1 MGSDGLMVGERPH
14 PRAWGTFAR
23 FLGRYVREFGV
34 ISLEECVRKMT
45 SLPARRLG
53 LNDRGTVQTGMAA
66 DLVVFDP
73 DTVCD
78 TATYEE
84 PKSFPE
90 GMPYVIVN
98 GQVVKDA
105 GRQTGMLAGRV
116 LRSHNADSQT
126 HP

>member
-1 MGSDGLMVGERPH
+1 MGSDGLLVGERPH
-14 PRAWGTFAR
+14 PRAWGTFPR
-23 FLGRYVREFGV
+23 FLARYVREFGV

-53 LNDRGTVQTGMAA
+53 LDDRGTVQAGMAA

-90 GMPYVIVN
+90 GISYVIVN
-98 GQVVKDA
+98 GQVFKDA
-105 GRQTGMLAGRV
+105 GRHTGVLPGRV
-116 LRSHNADSQT
+116 LRSQDAGG
-126 HP
+126 